1 MKEQKQ
7 KFEEAVAR
15 VEANK
20 ERTIQDRINALDER
34 FGKDAGAVKERKRL
48 NRLLEKETK

>member
-7 KFEEAVAR
+7 KSEEAKAR

-20 ERTIQDRINALDER
+20 DRTIQDRINKLDER
-34 FGKDAGAVKERKRL
+34 FGKGVGAVRERARL
-48 NRLLEKETK
+48 SGLLEKEIK